1 MLTAQL
7 TGGLGNQLFT
17 YARLALLARKNDEAL
32 NIDGSIA
39 ERVLGHTPDLFDFK
53 LMDEKI
59 ISQGDYSKVG
69 IHIERLLWRWEP
81 VRRFSGR
88 YQDSF
93 LGNQGVL
100 PAKVNGMK
108 LRGFFQDYSVAQDFI
123 ETFTVEPLTLKSEST
138 VLKGFLSEISGTST
152 LAIHMRRGDYLNY
165 KDSFGVLSDEYY
177 MDAVSEISKKI
188 EFKKVL
194 IFTDSPQLVK
204 NFFAKTALPTDIVT
218 SETLS
223 TSENLILMS
232 KCRGL
237 VTSNSTYSFWAA
249 MLSKDTEV
257 ITPAPWFK
265 SNDAWLNS
273 SRLNNPAW
281 LTAKSQWMS

>member
-17 YARLALLARKNDEAL
+17 YARLALLARKNDVAL

-59 ISQGDYSKVG
+59 ISRGDYSKVG
-69 IHIERLLWRWEP
+69 THIERLLWRWEP
-81 VRRFSGR
+81 VRRISGR
-88 YQDSF
+88 YQDSI

-100 PAKVNGMK
+100 PARVNGMK
-108 LRGFFQDYSVAQDFI
+108 VRGFFQDYSVAQDFI

-138 VLKGFLSEISGTST
+138 ALKGFLSEISGTST
-152 LAIHMRRGDYLNY
+152 LAIHMRRGDYLYY

-188 EFKKVL
+188 EFEKVL
-194 IFTDSPQLVK
+194 VFTDSPQLVQ
-204 NFFAKTALPTDIVT
+204 NFCVKMDLPTEIVT
-218 SETLS
+218 SENLS
-223 TSENLILMS
+223 TSENLVLMS

-257 ITPAPWFK
+257 VTPAPWFK
-265 SNDAWLNS
+265 SSDPWLNS
-273 SRLNNPAW
+273 SKLNNPAW